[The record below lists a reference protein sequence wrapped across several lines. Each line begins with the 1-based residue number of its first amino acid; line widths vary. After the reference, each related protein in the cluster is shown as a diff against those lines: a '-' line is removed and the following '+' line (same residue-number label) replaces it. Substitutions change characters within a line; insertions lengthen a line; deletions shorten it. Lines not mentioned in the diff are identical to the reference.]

1 MGEIV
6 VNSKDH
12 KLYIIEK
19 VEDGKC
25 KARKLREE
33 DIAKLSN
40 AEQQL
45 VRSYQL
51 QAQAMPELAM
61 DAEKAAAMC
70 DKLDK
75 MSREW
80 AHEQKQW
87 IMQGWGYKPKLN
99 PAAKTAFRSPLYW
112 FRIRSFCVRSPY
124 G

>member
-19 VEDGKC
+19 VEAGKC
-25 KARKLREE
+25 EARELTEE

-51 QAQAMPELAM
+51 QAQAMQELAM
-61 DAEKAAAMC
+61 EAEKAAAMVE
-70 DKLDK
+70 KLGK

-87 IMQGWGYKPKLN
+87 LMLGWGYTPKLHSSAHK
-99 PAAKTAFRSPLYW
+99 PHRAKPYW
-112 FRIRSFCVRSPY
+112 HRTRSFCVRRGY
-124 G
+124 H